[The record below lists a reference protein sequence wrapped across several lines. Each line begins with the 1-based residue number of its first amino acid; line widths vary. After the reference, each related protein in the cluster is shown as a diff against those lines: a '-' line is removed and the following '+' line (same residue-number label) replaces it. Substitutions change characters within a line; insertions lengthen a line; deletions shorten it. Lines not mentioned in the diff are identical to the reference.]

1 MEVAYLKER
10 ISRMTLTSLSVS
22 SSKAWCKLVG
32 GGNGRAT
39 GGTPNDWDAKLV
51 FVGQNEA
58 ARHTGQSQGIVCECL
73 DDI

>member
-1 MEVAYLKER
+1 M
-10 ISRMTLTSLSVS
+10 
-22 SSKAWCKLVG
+22 VG

-39 GGTPNDWDAKLV
+39 GATPNDWDAKLV